1 MNWNA
6 LVFYN
11 KMSSNLNWGVV
22 GYEIFSF
29 NINMQQ
35 SFSLPKGFKLEFSGY
50 YNHDSYWNIW
60 FVEPFYQLD
69 FGINKSYKKFNFNL
83 VVKDFLNI
91 REGNGGVFQG
101 NIYMPTTYKP
111 ESRVVLLNISYRFGN
126 QKIQESRRRSTGSE
140 DLQKRAND

>member
-1 MNWNA
+1 MKKTTQKFSAVFVALFA
-6 LVFYN
+6 LVISVNAQNTTPQLTKISDVNNQPIFQL
-11 KMSSNLNWGVV
+11 KLN
-22 GYEIFSF
+22 
-29 NINMQQ
+29 NNQ
-35 SFSLPKGFKLEFSGY
+35 K
-50 YNHDSYWNIW
+50 DSY
-60 FVEPFYQLD
+60 
-69 FGINKSYKKFNFNL
+69 NL